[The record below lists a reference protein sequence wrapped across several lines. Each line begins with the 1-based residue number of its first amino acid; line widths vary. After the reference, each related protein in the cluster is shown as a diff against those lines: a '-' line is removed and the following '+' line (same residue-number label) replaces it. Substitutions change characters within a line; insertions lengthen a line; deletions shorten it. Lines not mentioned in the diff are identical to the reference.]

1 MPAAQQLSLFDVGW
15 SVPLVASSGTAAP
28 ATPAASVPPEPPAG
42 PAAGTA
48 PPPPDLVG
56 LPRTWRHPRANRECL
71 LGDCLVAYEF
81 QRGRRRTIGL
91 TVGHHGLSVRAPR
104 WTPLPEVE
112 AFVRS
117 KADWVLQK
125 LAQADERQR
134 QSAQPMRWED
144 GAPVPYLGGTLRLVL
159 DPSHARSSGLA
170 QLADGC
176 LVLALAHD
184 AGSDRIRDA
193 AQAWLMRRA
202 ELVFTERLN
211 HFAVSMGV
219 MYTRLRLSSAGT
231 RWGSAS
237 TDGSI
242 RLNWRLIHLS
252 QDIIDYVVVH
262 ELSHL
267 REMNHSPDFW
277 QVVGSVMPDYALRRR
292 ALRQVRLA
300 GE

>member
-1 MPAAQQLSLFDVGW
+1 MVEELALA
-15 SVPLVASSGTAAP
+15 VA
-28 ATPAASVPPEPPAG
+28 
-42 PAAGTA
+42 
-48 PPPPDLVG
+48 
-56 LPRTWRHPRANRECL
+56 PRSWRHPRANRESL

-91 TVGHHGLSVRAPR
+91 TVGQHGLSVRAPR
-104 WTPLPEVE
+104 WTPLSEVD

-134 QSAQPMRWED
+134 QAAQPMRWED
-144 GAPVPYLGGTLRLVL
+144 GAEVAYLGGTLRLVL
-159 DPSHARSSGLA
+159 DPSHARSSGQA

-176 LVLALAHD
+176 LLLALAHD
-184 AGSDRIRDA
+184 AGAERIRDA

-202 ELVFTERLN
+202 EQLFTERLN
-211 HFAVSMGV
+211 HFAASMGV

-237 TDGSI
+237 TDGCI

-277 QVVGSVMPDYALRRR
+277 QVVGSVMPDYPARRR
-292 ALRQVRLA
+292 ALRDVRLA
-300 GE
+300 S